1 MFLLIENFEWN
12 FIVVGKNEVFGVKFD
27 NDCFGVIEVFMIIL
41 CMYDINWS
49 VNWLVVMNISIL
61 CIYVG

>member
-27 NDCFGVIEVFMIIL
+27 NDCFGVIEVYIYDYFM
-41 CMYDINWS
+41 
-49 VNWLVVMNISIL
+49 
-61 CIYVG
+61 YVWYKLEC